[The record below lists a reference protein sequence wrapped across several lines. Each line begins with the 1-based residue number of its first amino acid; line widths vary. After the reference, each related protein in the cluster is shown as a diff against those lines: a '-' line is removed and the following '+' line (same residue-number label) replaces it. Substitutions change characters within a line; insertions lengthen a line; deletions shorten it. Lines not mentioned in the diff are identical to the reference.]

1 MQIKFMEEKNMK
13 KTITVIVSVLLIA
26 ALLAG
31 CAASATTA
39 STTASASATAVSSA
53 SAASASPSA
62 SESAS
67 DSASASAAATTIVVG
82 ASPTPHAEILE
93 IAAEVLAKEG
103 ITLEIK
109 EFTDYVLPNTALE
122 GGDLDANYFQHQP
135 YLDDFNAKN
144 GTSIVSA
151 GAIHYE
157 PLGLYPGK
165 TTSLDAIK
173 EGAVIA
179 VPNDTS
185 NEARALLLL
194 QTEGLITLKE
204 DAGLAATVSDIAE
217 NPKNIEIKELEAAQ
231 IARTLPDVDLAVI
244 NGNYAIE
251 AGLNAATDALAKE
264 EKDSLAAQTYANI
277 IAVRAGDETRP
288 EIKALVAALRS
299 AEVKKFIE
307 DTYQGAVVPV
317 F

>member
-1 MQIKFMEEKNMK
+1 MK
-13 KTITVIVSVLLIA
+13 KTITVIVSVLLAA

-31 CAASATTA
+31 CAASGATP
-39 STTASASATAVSSA
+39 SASAPASETAAPSA
-53 SAASASPSA
+53 STAPSESAAPSA

-67 DSASASAAATTIVVG
+67 SSADAAKIVVG
-82 ASPTPHAEILE
+82 ASPAPHAEILK
-93 IAAEVLAKEG
+93 IAADVLAKEG

-109 EFTDYVLPNTALE
+109 EFTDYVLPNTALDS
-122 GGDLDANYFQHQP
+122 GDLDANYFQHQP

-144 GTSIVSA
+144 GTEIVSA

-165 TTSLDAIK
+165 TASLDAIK

-194 QTEGLITLKE
+194 QTVGLITLKE
-204 DAGLAATVSDIAE
+204 DAGLTATVSDIAE
-217 NPKNIEIKELEAAQ
+217 NPKNLEIKELEAAQ

-277 IAVRAGDETRP
+277 IAVRAGDENRP
-288 EIKALVAALRS
+288 EIKALVAALQS
-299 AEVKKFIE
+299 DEVKKFIE